1 MVLYR
6 QTARHECLGHTRV
19 STGFRLY
26 QVINNLVH
34 TRGID
39 ICWTHQVIN
48 VLFPLSG
55 HQQFFVYI
63 RSSTIL
69 RLYQV
74 ISDSLFIP
82 GRSELFTPVAAVWG
96 ALLWPMH
103 SRGAIPGP
111 FACVAPG
118 RTRSTPMGRFWA
130 ACFFQLSSLR
140 DVQNSGRPFRTAQ
153 GSSFRLG
160 SVYFQPHV
168 RTSGTGQQVDQTWPG
183 ASSDPRFSYGI
194 SQTIL

>member
-6 QTARHECLGHTRV
+6 LTARHECWAIPRYPRGSVYTRS
-19 STGFRLY
+19 ST
-26 QVINNLVH
+26 ILVY

-39 ICWTHQVIN
+39 ICWVHQVIN
-48 VLFPLSG
+48 VFQSLSG
-55 HQQFFVYI
+55 HQQFFIYT

-96 ALLWPMH
+96 VLLWPVY
-103 SRGAIPGP
+103 SRGAVPGP

-118 RTRSTPMGRFWA
+118 RARSTPMGRFWA
-130 ACFFQLSSLR
+130 ASSLQPSSLQ
-140 DVQNSGRPFRTAQ
+140 DVHNGRRPFRMVQ
-153 GSSFRLG
+153 GSSFR
-160 SVYFQPHV
+160 
-168 RTSGTGQQVDQTWPG
+168 
-183 ASSDPRFSYGI
+183 
-194 SQTIL
+194 